1 MSNEADEMLKPL
13 TDKVEEI
20 VERYGAPLGAK
31 EEQMTNE
38 AESLLGAIARGW
50 CHPKNASKEFD
61 SDLALAIAAEVHA
74 LKSPPSEIAPTR
86 DAVLVPLKLLEQ
98 CEVWIGTAA
107 HVGITTHY
115 PDGTETENRLALLK
129 AADELRALL
138 YRASQE
144 RHSERSLRPVNKE
157 EK

>member
-1 MSNEADEMLKPL
+1 MAEQLPDAPSVRWHVVPSTPHLPAYICTDPSNRMHTEIAVVYGEDADQKAQR
-13 TDKVEEI
+13 I
-20 VERYGAPLGAK
+20 VDAVNNSSA
-31 EEQMTNE
+31 
-38 AESLLGAIARGW
+38 
-50 CHPKNASKEFD
+50 
-61 SDLALAIAAEVHA
+61 
-74 LKSPPSEIAPTR
+74 PSEIAPTR

-144 RHSERSLRPVNKE
+144 RHSERNGT
-157 EK
+157 